1 MAWIDTLAGG
11 KKLGRSILMKGE
23 HASLEEVKG
32 STWEKDPLAFPK
44 KLPLIVPF
52 NFPSFVLNPLTM
64 NAFNFLYY
72 NKQRSKVKS
81 GLTDYDS
88 FFYPLDSIHHWNRI
102 YGKRGFTQYQFV
114 VPTEAGSEAISA
126 VLKHMRKHRMGS
138 FLSVLK
144 LLGPSSGH
152 LSFPM
157 EGFTLTLDFPISK
170 KLFPFLD
177 ELDEMVKGWNG
188 RVYLTKDV
196 RMTADML
203 KDTYPG
209 LSQFLKVKD
218 RIDPERIVKSLQS
231 DRLGI

>member
-1 MAWIDTLAGG
+1 
-11 KKLGRSILMKGE
+11 
-23 HASLEEVKG
+23 
-32 STWEKDPLAFPK
+32 
-44 KLPLIVPF
+44 
-52 NFPSFVLNPLTM
+52 
-64 NAFNFLYY
+64 
-72 NKQRSKVKS
+72 
-81 GLTDYDS
+81 
-88 FFYPLDSIHHWNRI
+88 
-102 YGKRGFTQYQFV
+102 
-114 VPTEAGSEAISA
+114 
-126 VLKHMRKHRMGS
+126 MGS

-144 LLGPSSGH
+144 LLGPSSGY

-209 LSQFLKVKD
+209 LPQFQAVKD